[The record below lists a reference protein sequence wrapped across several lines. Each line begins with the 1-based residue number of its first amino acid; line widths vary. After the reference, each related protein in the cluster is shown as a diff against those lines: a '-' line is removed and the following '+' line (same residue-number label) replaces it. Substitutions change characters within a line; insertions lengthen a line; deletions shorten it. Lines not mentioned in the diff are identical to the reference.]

1 MLYSN
6 LVDACNEA
14 MHAAGAF
21 INCAAASFCWSF
33 RVRPIFTTTSL
44 KNNENNDFDQ
54 DNDESSLT
62 NADKIE
68 TLHTDEKVVVYLNS
82 LSRMSHFLASL
93 SSSGG
98 GGGGVSGSN
107 GGSTSPSV
115 PEQLPSPFSA
125 IAADRNAEFYLK
137 FSIWH
142 GIRQMDSVIIKLDK
156 LEKMIS
162 KKVDSFIKPHR

>member
-1 MLYSN
+1 MRRCMRL
-6 LVDACNEA
+6 A
-14 MHAAGAF
+14 
-21 INCAAASFCWSF
+21 NCAAASFYWSF

-44 KNNENNDFDQ
+44 KNNENNDTLDQ

-93 SSSGG
+93 SS
-98 GGGGVSGSN
+98 N
-107 GGSTSPSV
+107 GGSGKSGSSTSPPV
-115 PEQLPSPFSA
+115 PEQFPTSSSSSL
-125 IAADRNAEFYLK
+125 ITADR

-142 GIRQMDSVIIKLDK
+142 GIRQMDSVVIKLDK
-156 LEKMIS
+156 LERMMS
-162 KKVDSFIKPHR
+162 KKVDSFIKPHRYMVKRLEKTVRLKRNSYILF